1 MLKFFTTILNL
12 IKAFF
17 GLIFMIINHII
28 QFVLNIPTYLN
39 FISSLFHF
47 VPEFATP
54 FVVAALAYFVVELVY
69 KKVRGIQ

>member
-39 FISSLFHF
+39 FITSLFNF
-47 VPEFATP
+47 VPAFATP